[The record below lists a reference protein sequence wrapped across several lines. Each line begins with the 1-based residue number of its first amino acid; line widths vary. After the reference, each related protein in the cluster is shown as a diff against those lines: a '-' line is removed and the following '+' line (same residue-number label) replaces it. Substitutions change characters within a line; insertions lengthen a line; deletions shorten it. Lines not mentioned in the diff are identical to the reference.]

1 MIIFTHHTGE
11 PHGILGA
18 QVAAT
23 FFERKL
29 SIPSIVVGIERDF
42 SKEQLLH
49 FIDEYYAGKDR
60 VVAFS
65 HLCGRKDLIDLGPEA
80 ETAGLYDPV
89 LGGPQ
94 ARQDYNGEPDTDS
107 YPHRFKGLK
116 SIDGHRLP
124 GPD

>member
-1 MIIFTHHTGE
+1 MILFTHHTGE

-23 FFERKL
+23 FFQRKL
-29 SIPSIVVGIERDF
+29 SIPSIVVGIERNF
-42 SKEQLLH
+42 SKERLLGFAEEH
-49 FIDEYYAGKDR
+49 YVGKEK

-65 HLCGRKDLIDLGPEA
+65 HLCGRKDLLGLVQDLKQKGFA
-80 ETAGLYDPV
+80 TI

-94 ARQDYNGEPDTDS
+94 ARQDYNGEPDTEA

-116 SIDGHRLP
+116 SMIDLA
-124 GPD
+124 